1 MQPFPSSTFESNEGN
16 RGILF
21 VIQNSVGIRGN
32 TVFRD
37 NTGPALRVS
46 AKKILRCL
54 NLIILT
60 DSSLSCFPGG

>member
-1 MQPFPSSTFESNEGN
+1 MKFSPFSTFENNNGN

-32 TVFRD
+32 TVFRN

-46 AKKILRCL
+46 TQ
-54 NLIILT
+54 NV
-60 DSSLSCFPGG
+60 